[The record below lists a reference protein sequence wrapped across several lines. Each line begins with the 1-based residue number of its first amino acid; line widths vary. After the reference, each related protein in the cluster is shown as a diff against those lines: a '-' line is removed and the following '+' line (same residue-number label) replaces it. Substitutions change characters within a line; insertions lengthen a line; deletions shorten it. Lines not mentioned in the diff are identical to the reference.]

1 MFSWGYNSNGEL
13 GIGNT
18 SNQTVPKEVSLKG
31 VVTKVIMSYCRYTY
45 DIQLICKLYTLP
57 HGMYLC
63 EPDILLPHILAFPI
77 VSLCTHTYVHSYS
90 VTYLHATFI
99 PFSKNI
105 LHLVW

>member
-31 VVTKVIMSYCRYTY
+31 VVTKVIMRYRRYTY

-57 HGMYLC
+57 HVRTCVSQISYYHTF
-63 EPDILLPHILAFPI
+63 LL
-77 VSLCTHTYVHSYS
+77 SL
-90 VTYLHATFI
+90 
-99 PFSKNI
+99 
-105 LHLVW
+105 